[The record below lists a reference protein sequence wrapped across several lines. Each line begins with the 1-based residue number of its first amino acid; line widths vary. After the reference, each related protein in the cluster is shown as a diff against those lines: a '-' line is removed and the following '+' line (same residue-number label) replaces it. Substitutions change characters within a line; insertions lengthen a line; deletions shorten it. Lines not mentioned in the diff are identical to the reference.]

1 MKLSKCRKVK
11 YWLAKTMIWW
21 RESLTSKLYIKNGGS
36 WFHLCN
42 SCTQS
47 GRTNWKEHPQCCP
60 LQKMC
65 IKHVLLNKAQDK
77 RIDPLSVPFIKCWA
91 DNWSEIILTQIILFN
106 CHKDGDILSM
116 LLSASLTRYPHA
128 DIDWALFEVEG
139 GKYADISQGE
149 SESLTPILY

>member
-1 MKLSKCRKVK
+1 MISKDYDLVKRVIDVQDIHKEWWFVVSSLQEMHTIWKNKL
-11 YWLAKTMIWW
+11 
-21 RESLTSKLYIKNGGS
+21 
-36 WFHLCN
+36 
-42 SCTQS
+42 
-47 GRTNWKEHPQCCP
+47 KEHPQCCP

-77 RIDPLSVPFIKCWA
+77 RIEPLSVPFIKCWA